1 MKKIVLISCTKK
13 KKDCRCAAWELYS
26 ASELFKKELVYA
38 RELTTDKYIY
48 VLSAK
53 HGLIQLTDELDPYN
67 QTLNGAKKSVV
78 VDLSHGV
85 FRQMQGAGL
94 LDCSELV
101 FLAGNNYR
109 KHLIPLIMN
118 VAPKVKISVPAEGL
132 RIGQQLKF
140 FKNQTVHTSGKGNCV

>member
-1 MKKIVLISCTKK
+1 MKIVLISCTKK

-38 RELTTDKYIY
+38 RELTTDNNIY

-78 VDLSHGV
+78 GETRGRFSC
-85 FRQMQGAGL
+85 L
-94 LDCSELV
+94 LACKMEQ
-101 FLAGNNYR
+101 NM
-109 KHLIPLIMN
+109 I
-118 VAPKVKISVPAEGL
+118 
-132 RIGQQLKF
+132 
-140 FKNQTVHTSGKGNCV
+140 